1 MESLSGNAFAI
12 RIDKAYGRKLLY
24 PANRNA
30 ELFAKLLGAK
40 SFTADQVQAIEGLG
54 YVVQVQAETN
64 WKA

>member
-1 MESLSGNAFAI
+1 MESLSGNEFAI

-40 SFTADQVQAIEGLG
+40 SFTAEQVAAIEGLG
-54 YVVQVQAETN
+54 YVVQVQSETN